1 MINFIIVEKKGL
13 RFIKGGFKKILFEIL
28 KIRNERVFIYKLK
41 FNLIRFWLLFCIGLF
56 YFLIILLLLY
66 YFFILVLS
74 L

>member
-41 FNLIRFWLLFCIGLF
+41 FNLIRF
-56 YFLIILLLLY
+56 
-66 YFFILVLS
+66 
-74 L
+74 